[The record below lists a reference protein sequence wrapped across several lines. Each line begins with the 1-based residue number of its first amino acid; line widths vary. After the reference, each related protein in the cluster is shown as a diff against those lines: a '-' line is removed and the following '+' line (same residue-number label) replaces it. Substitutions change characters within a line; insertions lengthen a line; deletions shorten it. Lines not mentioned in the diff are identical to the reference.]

1 MSGAAEEAVSLLW
14 LRADAPSLGDVGGM
28 LEREGYVA
36 HVAPQSAPDAHAASL
51 GVDVVLLDGLEEA
64 GWRFLRSVLSSR
76 PDLPI
81 VVVAEPLPPEARIGL
96 LDLGVAAHVPA
107 PVDDA
112 VLAARLRWA
121 RARQERR
128 TARPGPVLEID
139 DAQRRVW
146 LNGEAL
152 DLPRR
157 EFDVLTVLMM
167 NAGRV
172 VPRERLMQSVW
183 GPSYKPGSRSL
194 DVRVSRLRKFLGDGE
209 REAAPAIET
218 VPGVGYRLL
227 V

>member
-1 MSGAAEEAVSLLW
+1 VSGTGNGGGSLLW
-14 LRADAPSLGDVGGM
+14 LRSDAAPLGDVGDV
-28 LEREGYVA
+28 LEREGYVVHA
-36 HVAPQSAPDAHAASL
+36 APQSAPDAHAASL
-51 GVDVVLLDGLEEA
+51 GVDAVLLDGLEEA

-81 VVVAEPLPPEARIGL
+81 LVVSEALPTAARIGL
-96 LDLGVAAHVPA
+96 LDLGVAAHVSA
-107 PVDDA
+107 PVDPA
-112 VLAARLRWA
+112 VVAARLRWA
-121 RARQERR
+121 RSRRERR
-128 TARPGPVLEID
+128 AARSAPAIEID

-146 LNGEAL
+146 MDGEAL

-167 NAGRV
+167 NSGRV

-194 DVRVSRLRKFLGDGE
+194 DVRVSRLRKMLGEGTRDG
-209 REAAPAIET
+209 APTIET

>member
-1 MSGAAEEAVSLLW
+1 MSGAAGDAVSLLW
-14 LRADAPSLGDVGGM
+14 LRADAPSLGDVGAM

-51 GVDVVLLDGLEEA
+51 GVDAVLLDGLEEA

-81 VVVAEPLPPEARIGL
+81 VVIADGLPPEARIGL

-121 RARQERR
+121 RARRERR
-128 TARPGPVLEID
+128 TARSGPVLEVD

-157 EFDVLTVLMM
+157 EFDVLTMLMM

-194 DVRVSRLRKFLGDGE
+194 DVRVSRLRKLLGDGE